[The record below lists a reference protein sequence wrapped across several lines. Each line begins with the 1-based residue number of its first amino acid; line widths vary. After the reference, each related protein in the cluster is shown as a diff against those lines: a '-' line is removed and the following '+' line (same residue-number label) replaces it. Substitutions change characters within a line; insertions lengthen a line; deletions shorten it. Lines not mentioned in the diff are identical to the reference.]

1 MPAASSDPST
11 EPYPRETPADPEG
24 RFVNVAGGPAH
35 VVIDGDL
42 ADPIVAFVH
51 GIPGNTRDARYLGPA
66 LARRGLCCVRVDMP
80 GFGKTALET
89 MPLAHA
95 AARADFVVSVL
106 RALGASRF
114 AVAGH
119 SIGGAVALA
128 VAARHRAHI
137 SALLLL
143 NSVGVMR
150 HRGLV
155 VPTTVH
161 KVMHR
166 LAASPLGDTMA
177 RRLERYYSA
186 RSMKTEGPLN
196 TATFAHHIRVVASL
210 DFLEQRR
217 HARAITAPVLLFS
230 TDDDVF
236 IQPFIATS
244 LRDALTHAPRVCHLR
259 TPRGGHHGQ
268 KIAAAPI
275 AEWCAAEL
283 RSAAR

>member
-1 MPAASSDPST
+1 MTAAPSDPSV
-11 EPYPRETPADPEG
+11 EPYPRERPADPEG
-24 RFVNVAGGPAH
+24 RFVSVAGGHAH

-42 ADPIVAFVH
+42 ADPIVVFVH
-51 GIPGNTRDARYLGPA
+51 GIPGNTKDARYLGPA

-80 GFGKTALET
+80 GFGKTPLGT

-95 AARADFVVSVL
+95 AARADYVASVV
-106 RALGASRF
+106 RALRVSRF

-128 VAARHRAHI
+128 VAARHREHV

-143 NSVGVMR
+143 NSVGVLR

-166 LAASPLGDTMA
+166 LASSPLGDTMA
-177 RRLERYYSA
+177 RRLERYYNA
-186 RSMKTEGPLN
+186 RSLKAERPLD
-196 TATFAHHIRVVASL
+196 TATFAHHIAIVSSL

-236 IQPFIATS
+236 IEPFITTS
-244 LRDALTHAPRVCHLR
+244 LRDALEHAPRVSHLR

-275 AEWCAAEL
+275 AAWCATEL
-283 RSAAR
+283 RSSAR